1 MSTERIVSSDI
12 PQSHGTVAT
21 SFELTTR
28 RIQAYA
34 ASVGDTN
41 PHYFD
46 DMRDGG
52 LIGHPFLAFSFQW
65 NSRVNPDRKSSP
77 SSVVGVHAW
86 TDLRLER
93 PFREGDVITIQ
104 GETIGLEQARP
115 GVLSVDRYWLTDTS
129 GALVAELDNG
139 SIMLGGTL
147 EGDPKPAPAS
157 VLPEVEMAAEP
168 LWIEDIFVPGDAAQ
182 IYTECAQIYNP
193 IHTERRAA
201 LAAGLP
207 DIMLHGSATQAMV
220 MSKLVNRELAGDP
233 TRVQRFYAQN
243 RAMVMLDT
251 NITVRC
257 LGESTLTDGSRVFQF
272 DTRTATGEAALDRG
286 VLVANSAG

>member
-1 MSTERIVSSDI
+1 
-12 PQSHGTVAT
+12 
-21 SFELTTR
+21 
-28 RIQAYA
+28 
-34 ASVGDTN
+34 
-41 PHYFD
+41 
-46 DMRDGG
+46 MRDGG

-168 LWIEDIFVPGDAAQ
+168 LWIEDISVSGDAAQ

-201 LAAGLP
+201 LAAGGDDETAAAEVINGWFSCFSVRYTNGNWRGCTRPRCAGRQFCWMTL
-207 DIMLHGSATQAMV
+207 DVEIMHL
-220 MSKLVNRELAGDP
+220 E
-233 TRVQRFYAQN
+233 
-243 RAMVMLDT
+243 
-251 NITVRC
+251 
-257 LGESTLTDGSRVFQF
+257 
-272 DTRTATGEAALDRG
+272 
-286 VLVANSAG
+286 